1 MLDQS
6 LCLVM
11 SNDHLTRNVLAPM
24 TMMLKDSL
32 PTKDLQ
38 RNEDISSL
46 SIEID
51 TLDLERLVS
60 SQGDQLVVKV

>member
-1 MLDQS
+1 
-6 LCLVM
+6 M

>member
-1 MLDQS
+1 MS
-6 LCLVM
+6 

-24 TMMLKDSL
+24 MMTFKDSW

-38 RNEDISSL
+38 RNENISIL

-51 TLDLERLVS
+51 TLEDLVGLVS
-60 SQGDQLVVKV
+60 SQGDQLVVKE